1 MPKKK
6 KSPAELIAEYEAD
19 IDKERKKWD
28 YYKVHGGTDG
38 YPDGV
43 ALNLTRNHII
53 YDLMMIA
60 EIKADGKPIQTSMFD
75 NQLLTDHHWA
85 AVDKKAVMKDKRIP
99 PEVSWKLMVTD
110 RVPIY

>member
-1 MPKKK
+1 MRKE
-6 KSPAELIAEYEAD
+6 KSPAERIAEYEAH
-19 IDKERKKWD
+19 IDNERKKWD

-38 YPDGV
+38 WPDGV

-60 EIKADGKPIQTSMFD
+60 SIKSDGKPIQVSMFD
-75 NQLLTDHHWA
+75 NPLSMDHQWA
-85 AVDKKAVMKDKRIP
+85 AVDQEAVMKDKRIP
-99 PEVSWKLMVTD
+99 PEVSWNLMVTD